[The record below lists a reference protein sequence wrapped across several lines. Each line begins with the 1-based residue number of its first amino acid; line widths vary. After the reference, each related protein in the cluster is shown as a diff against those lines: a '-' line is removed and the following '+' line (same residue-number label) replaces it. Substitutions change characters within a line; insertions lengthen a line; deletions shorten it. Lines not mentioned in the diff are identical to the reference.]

1 MKFPSLQQQE
11 NDIMNRF
18 NFERVLV
25 TMHALNWTW
34 FDGGP
39 VTVDDLKNTA
49 LTLLGMVQNEH
60 ERSTGWKAASTG
72 GFEARIDEQG
82 GYARMSL
89 AFRVDWVDAAPV
101 Y

>member
-18 NFERVLV
+18 NFDRVLV

-34 FDGGP
+34 LGRPATIDE
-39 VTVDDLKNTA
+39 LKNIA
-49 LTLLGMVQNEH
+49 LHLMGSVQNAYEG
-60 ERSTGWKAASTG
+60 STGWKAISTG

-89 AFRVDWVDAAPV
+89 AFRAESVDASPI